1 MIIDL
6 EYKLQWATAVYNVDL
21 AFFFFF
27 LNPQWRTDIP
37 PTASSTRR
45 RTEAIFGIR
54 YGPGGPSG
62 LIHLASFPFHLG
74 ILTLLLS
81 N

>member
-1 MIIDL
+1 MTIDL
-6 EYKLQWATAVYNVDL
+6 EYKLQQATDVYNVDL
-21 AFFFFF
+21 AFFFT
-27 LNPQWRTDIP
+27 NPLWRTDIP
-37 PTASSTRR
+37 PTASSTRL

-74 ILTLLLS
+74 ILTLVLS

>member
-1 MIIDL
+1 MIVDL
-6 EYKLQWATAVYNVDL
+6 EYKSQRATAVYNVDL
-21 AFFFFF
+21 AFFF
-27 LNPQWRTDIP
+27 LNPLWRTDIP

>member
-27 LNPQWRTDIP
+27 LNPQ
-37 PTASSTRR
+37 
-45 RTEAIFGIR
+45 
-54 YGPGGPSG
+54 
-62 LIHLASFPFHLG
+62 
-74 ILTLLLS
+74 
-81 N
+81 